1 MGIFKALVVAATA
14 YLRVL
19 PIIHLRKLYNEHDQ
33 VSDELLSLGASGTP
47 ADLLRIEVLAER
59 RRRLTEQIGIVCTAC
74 GYVPKGEYIPA
85 KGGSVHPE

>member
-33 VSDELLSLGASGTP
+33 ISDEILSLGASGTP
-47 ADLLRIEVLAER
+47 ADLLRIEVLAKR
-59 RRRLTEQIGIVCTAC
+59 RGRINQQIRSIRTAS
-74 GYVPKGEYIPA
+74 GDTKQG
-85 KGGSVHPE
+85 